1 MATNTRMRL
10 FHLPFSF
17 MLPQRVAHERGYFTE
32 AGLEVEL
39 IERDREAVEVKY
51 IPSETTLTGDHGVDL
66 YPICKWESIK
76 RTWEMDDGRIVAKGT
91 FADLPY
97 SVFVRPDSGI
107 EEPTDLAGV
116 PVAVNRRTG
125 QEYTAMRALEEHMGP
140 EDVAL
145 EGFGMPTE
153 RLRALRDDEVEA
165 AILLD
170 PQSTLAEHMGF
181 REVLS
186 FDNHMGIVGGEGIDG
201 EVLDAFMAAYDRAAM
216 EINAN
221 PEKYREEYLDMLIKD
236 SRVAPDLFEDVDMEA
251 VRADLSVPRYEVPE
265 RADRAELDTHLEWMK
280 ERKLVDE
287 AADIDRIVA
296 SH

>member
-1 MATNTRMRL
+1 MATDDRIRL

-17 MLPQRVAHERGYFTE
+17 MLPQRVAHERGYFGE

-39 IERDREAVEVKY
+39 IERDRESVEVKY
-51 IPSETTLTGDHGVDL
+51 IPSESSLTEDHGVDL

-97 SVFVRPDSGI
+97 TVFVRPDSSI
-107 EEPTDLAGV
+107 EEPADLAGV

-125 QEYTAMRALEEHMGP
+125 QEYTAMRALEEHMSP
-140 EDVAL
+140 EEVSL

-153 RLRALRDDEVEA
+153 RLRALREGEVEA

-181 REVLS
+181 RDVLS
-186 FDNHMGIVGGEGIDG
+186 FDNHMGIVGGDG
-201 EVLDAFMAAYDRAAM
+201 VDETVLDAFMAAYDRAAM

-221 PEKYREEYLDMLIKD
+221 PEAFREEYLDMLEKD
-236 SRVAPDLFEDVDMEA
+236 SRVAPDLFEEIDMEA

-265 RADRAELDTHLEWMK
+265 RADRGELDGHLEWMK

-287 AADIDRIVA
+287 GADIDRIVA

>member
-1 MATNTRMRL
+1 MATGDRVRL

-17 MLPQRVAHERGYFTE
+17 MLPQRVAHERGYFEE
-32 AGLEVEL
+32 AGLAVEL
-39 IERDREAVEVKY
+39 IERDRESVDVKY
-51 IPSETTLTGDHGVDL
+51 IPSESSLTEDHGIDL

-76 RTWEMDDGRIVAKGT
+76 RTWEMGDGRIVAKGT

-97 SVFVRPDSGI
+97 TVFVRPDSDVTG
-107 EEPTDLAGV
+107 PKDLAGV

-125 QEYTAMRALEEHMGP
+125 QEYTAMRALEEHMAP
-140 EDVAL
+140 EDVIL
-145 EGFGMPTE
+145 KGFGMPTE
-153 RLRALRDDEVEA
+153 RLRALRDGEVEA

-186 FDNHMGIVGGEGIDG
+186 FDNHMGIVGGEGIDS

-221 PEKYREEYLDMLIKD
+221 PEVFREDYLDMLEKD
-236 SRVAPDLFEDVDMEA
+236 SRVAPGLFEDIDMGA

-265 RADRAELDTHLEWMK
+265 PADRAELDEHLEWMK
-280 ERKLVDE
+280 ERELVE
-287 AADIDRIVA
+287 ESADIDRIVA
-296 SH
+296 N